1 MIEVKR
7 SGEIEARV
15 REAKEAVRSGD
26 DQWFADHTA
35 DAGEILFYG
44 TAPGEEW
51 RGRDAVLS
59 LTLADARAL
68 NEEVGISESDDPDT
82 ECFEAGDTG
91 WTVTH
96 GHFKLADGSVVP
108 VRSVTV
114 LVRDEGTWKRV
125 FGAVHVLVPNELLT
139 PGSPLASQ
147 PT

>member
-1 MIEVKR
+1 MVEVKR
-7 SGEIEARV
+7 SSDLEARV
-15 REAKEAVRSGD
+15 RESREAVRAGD

-35 DAGEILFYG
+35 EDGEILFYG

-59 LTLADARAL
+59 LTVAEGRAM
-68 NEEVGISESDDPDT
+68 NEAAGISESENPDF

-91 WTVTH
+91 WTVAH

-139 PGSPLASQ
+139 PGSPLALQ